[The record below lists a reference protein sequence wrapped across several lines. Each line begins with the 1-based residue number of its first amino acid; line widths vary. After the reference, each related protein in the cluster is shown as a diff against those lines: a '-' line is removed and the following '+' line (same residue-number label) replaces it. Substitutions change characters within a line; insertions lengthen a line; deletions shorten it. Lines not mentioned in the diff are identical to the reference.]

1 MKLPTLNVDVAVN
14 TSTLKKDVER
24 ANKQLAGIGT
34 KGLAFAG
41 GAFGKLGAFSGV
53 GGGLG
58 GAALGLGAGGLAIAA
73 PFMIAGKIVDN
84 FAATMKNAEQTL
96 QEFSASGKITT
107 GMLATQ
113 AASILQAREGAG
125 MGRTG
130 AGFFGGFGEGFATAG
145 AGGPANE
152 SAEWLS
158 RQATWFGT
166 LLGGAIGGIGGGS
179 TAEDIIR
186 QADLSIARTEEEA
199 RALFEPHELKRL
211 EAIMGQFAKQQR
223 EATT

>member
-24 ANKQLAGIGT
+24 ANKQLSGIGS

-41 GAFGKLGAFSGV
+41 GTFGKLGAFSGV

-58 GAALGLGAGGLAIAA
+58 GAALGIGAGGLAIAA

-84 FAATMKNAEQTL
+84 FAATMKTAEQTL
-96 QEFSASGKITT
+96 QEFSASGKTTT

-113 AASILQAREGAG
+113 AASILQALQDGG

-130 AGFFGGFGEGFATAG
+130 AGFFGGFGQGFAAGG
-145 AGGPANE
+145 AGGPVNE

-158 RQATWFGT
+158 RGATWLGT

-179 TAEDIIR
+179 AEDIIR
-186 QADLSIARTEEEA
+186 QADLSVARTEEEA

-211 EAIMGQFAKQQR
+211 EAIMTQFTKQQR